1 MTAGLFSFLPLDR
14 VIFGT
19 PAATALQQEVQLRGA
34 KRVFVV
40 TGRTLNQRTELIK
53 QATAGITNHIVG
65 IFDACTE
72 HTPRDSVIALAQ
84 ALRAANADLI
94 VSIGGGTV
102 IDTVKIALVCLAE
115 NLERV
120 EQLDDWHMSVNAD
133 GTLRVPVVREPP
145 CRQITVPTTLSGA
158 EFSDLAGGT
167 DTRTGVKHGFTGR
180 FIGSASVILD
190 PAMTL
195 ATPDQLWLSTGIRA
209 IDHAVEALCA
219 VNAQPFT
226 DALALRALGLL
237 QTSLRRYM
245 TDPQDQEA
253 RLSGQMGAWLAA
265 TSIRRVHYG
274 ASHGLGHA
282 LGADSG
288 VPHGITSCVLLPS
301 VMRYNQAYCVQA
313 LKEIAAAFGDASQP
327 AADQLQA
334 LIAELKL
341 PTRISQL
348 SVARERLPIIA
359 QKGLANPF
367 VRANPR
373 PITQASETLE
383 ILESAW

>member
-1 MTAGLFSFLPLDR
+1 
-14 VIFGT
+14 
-19 PAATALQQEVQLRGA
+19 
-34 KRVFVV
+34 
-40 TGRTLNQRTELIK
+40 
-53 QATAGITNHIVG
+53 
-65 IFDACTE
+65 
-72 HTPRDSVIALAQ
+72 VIALSH
-84 ALRAANADLI
+84 ALRAAQADLI
-94 VSIGGGTV
+94 VTIGGGTV

-115 NLERV
+115 NVERV
-120 EQLDDWHMSVNAD
+120 EQLDDWHMAVNPD
-133 GTLRVPVVREPP
+133 GSLRVPVVSEPP

-167 DTRTGVKHGFTGR
+167 DTRTGVKHGFTGK

-195 ATPDQLWLSTGIRA
+195 ATPDQLWLSTGVRA
-209 IDHAVEALCA
+209 IDHAVEAMCA

-226 DALALRALGLL
+226 DALAVRAIAML

-253 RLSGQMGAWLAA
+253 RLNAQMGAWLAA

-301 VMRYNQAYCVQA
+301 VMRYNQAYCAKPLQ
-313 LKEIAAAFGDASQP
+313 EIAVAFGDASRP

-348 SVARERLPIIA
+348 SVLRERLPIIA
-359 QKGLANPF
+359 EKGLANPF

-373 PITQASETLE
+373 PISQAADTLA

>member
-1 MTAGLFSFLPLDR
+1 MFAFLPLER
-14 VIFGT
+14 VVFGT
-19 PAATALQQEVQLRGA
+19 PVATALQQEVQLRKA
-34 KRVFVV
+34 QRVFVV
-40 TGRTLNQRTELIK
+40 TGRTLNQKTDVIR
-53 QATAGITNHIVG
+53 QATAGIADNLVG
-65 IFDACTE
+65 IFDACVE
-72 HTPRDSVIALAQ
+72 HTPRDTVIALSQ
-84 ALRAANADLI
+84 ALRAAQADLI

-115 NLERV
+115 NLDRV
-120 EQLDDWHMSVNAD
+120 EQLDDWHMAVNPD
-133 GTLRVPVVREPP
+133 GSLRVPVVSEPP

-158 EFSDLAGGT
+158 EFSDLGGGT
-167 DTRTGVKHGFTGR
+167 DTRTGVKHGFTGKY
-180 FIGSASVILD
+180 IGSAAVILD

-195 ATPDQLWLSTGIRA
+195 ATPETLWLSTGVRA
-209 IDHAVEALCA
+209 LDHAIEAMCA

-226 DALALRALGLL
+226 DALAVRAIGLL
-237 QTSLRRYM
+237 QTALRRYLV
-245 TDPQDQEA
+245 DPQDLQA
-253 RLSGQMGAWLAA
+253 RMDAQMGAWLAA

-301 VMRYNQAYCVQA
+301 VMRYNQAHCA
-313 LKEIAAAFGDASQP
+313 KPLAEIAAAFGDASQP

-348 SVARERLPIIA
+348 SVPRERLAIIA
-359 QKGLANPF
+359 EKGLANPF

-373 PITQASETLE
+373 PISQAAHTLE

>member
-1 MTAGLFSFLPLDR
+1 MTPGMFAFLPLDR

-19 PAATALQQEVQLRGA
+19 PVATALQQEVQLRKA
-34 KRVFVV
+34 QRVFVV
-40 TGRTLNQRTELIK
+40 TGRTLNQKTDLIR
-53 QATAGITNHIVG
+53 QATSGIASQVVG
-65 IFDACTE
+65 VFDACVE
-72 HTPRDSVIALAQ
+72 HTPRDTVIALAQ
-84 ALRAANADLI
+84 ALRGAKADLI

-115 NLERV
+115 NLDRI
-120 EQLDDWHMSVNAD
+120 EQLDDWHMAVNPD
-133 GTLRVPVVREPP
+133 GSLRVPVVSEPP
-145 CRQITVPTTLSGA
+145 CRQITIPTTLSGA
-158 EFSDLAGGT
+158 EFSDLGGGT
-167 DTRTGVKHGFTGR
+167 DTRTGVKHGFTGKY
-180 FIGSASVILD
+180 IGSASVILD
-190 PAMTL
+190 PAMTM
-195 ATPDQLWLSTGIRA
+195 ATPETLWLSTGVRA
-209 IDHAVEALCA
+209 LDHAIEAMCA
-219 VNAQPFT
+219 VNAQPYT
-226 DALALRALGLL
+226 DALAVRAIGLL
-237 QTSLRRYM
+237 QTALRRYAV
-245 TDPQDQEA
+245 DPHDLQA
-253 RLSGQMGAWLAA
+253 RMDAQMGAWLAA

-301 VMRYNQAYCVQA
+301 VMRYNQAYCA
-313 LKEIAAAFGDASQP
+313 KPLAEIAAAFGNASQP

-348 SVARERLPIIA
+348 SVSRDRLPIIA
-359 QKGLANPF
+359 EKGLANPF

-373 PITQASETLE
+373 PISEAAHTLE

>member
-1 MTAGLFSFLPLDR
+1 MFAFLPLDR
-14 VIFGT
+14 VVFGT
-19 PAATALQQEVQLRGA
+19 PVATALLQEVQLRKA
-34 KRVFVV
+34 QRVFVV
-40 TGRTLNQRTELIK
+40 TGRTLNQKTDLIR
-53 QATAGITNHIVG
+53 QATAGIADNVVG
-65 IFDACTE
+65 IFDACVE
-72 HTPRDSVIALAQ
+72 HTPRDTVIALTH
-84 ALRAANADLI
+84 ALRAAQADLI

-115 NLERV
+115 NLDRI
-120 EQLDDWHMSVNAD
+120 EQLDDWHMAVNPD
-133 GTLRVPVVREPP
+133 GSLREPVVSDPP

-158 EFSDLAGGT
+158 EFSDLGGGT
-167 DTRTGVKHGFTGR
+167 DTRTGVKHGFTAKY
-180 FIGSASVILD
+180 IGSATVILD

-195 ATPDQLWLSTGIRA
+195 ATPETLWLSTGVRA
-209 IDHAVEALCA
+209 LDHAIEAMCA

-226 DALALRALGLL
+226 DALAVRAIGLL
-237 QTSLRRYM
+237 QTALRRYKV
-245 TDPQDQEA
+245 DPQDLQA
-253 RLSGQMGAWLAA
+253 RMDAQMGAWLAA

-282 LGADSG
+282 LGADCG

-301 VMRYNQAYCVQA
+301 VMRYNLSYCA
-313 LKEIAAAFGDASQP
+313 RPLAEIAAAFGNPSQP

-334 LIAELKL
+334 LIAELAL

-348 SVARERLPIIA
+348 SVPRERLAIIA
-359 QKGLANPF
+359 EKGLANPF

-373 PITQASETLE
+373 PISQAAHTLE

>member
-14 VIFGT
+14 VVFGT
-19 PAATALQQEVQLRGA
+19 PVATALQEEVHLRKA
-34 KRVFVV
+34 KRIFVV
-40 TGRTLNQRTELIK
+40 TGRTLNQKTELIQ
-53 QATAGITNHIVG
+53 QATSGIADQIVG
-65 IFDACTE
+65 IFDGCVE
-72 HTPRDSVIALAQ
+72 HTPRDTVIALTH
-84 ALRAANADLI
+84 ALRNAQADLI

-115 NLERV
+115 NVERI
-120 EQLDDWHMSVNAD
+120 EQLDDWHMAVNPD
-133 GTLRVPVVREPP
+133 GSLRVPVVSEPP

-190 PAMTL
+190 PAMTM
-195 ATPDQLWLSTGIRA
+195 ATPDRLWLSTGVRA
-209 IDHAVEALCA
+209 IDHAVEAMCA

-226 DALALRALGLL
+226 DALAVRAIGML

-245 TDPQDQEA
+245 THPQDQEA
-253 RLSGQMGAWLAA
+253 RLNAQMGAWLAA

-301 VMRYNQAYCVQA
+301 VMRYNQSYCAKPLQQ
-313 LKEIAAAFGDASQP
+313 IAAAFGDASRP

-348 SVARERLPIIA
+348 SVPRERLAVIA
-359 QKGLANPF
+359 EKGLANPF

-373 PITQASETLE
+373 PISQAADTLA